1 MRKVTSLAL
10 ISLGLFAT
18 GQSKQQKIMNQ
29 SHNTSKVTN
38 NSVSSQNP
46 LLRKSTLQYQAPEFD
61 KIKDEN
67 FKPAFDYGIKEQL
80 KEIDAIANN
89 SEAPTFKNTILAL
102 ETSGRD
108 YARAILV
115 FSNLNSANTNPT
127 LQKLD
132 EEYAPIFAAHADK
145 IYLNTKLYNRVK
157 KVYDQR
163 NSLNLDPES
172 LRLVEVY
179 EQKFEIAGANL
190 SDAKKQELKQ
200 INGQL
205 ATLSSAFNNKLL
217 AARKAGAL
225 IVSDVKEL
233 DGLSQDEIAAA
244 AQDAK
249 NAGQDGKYLL
259 A

>member
-1 MRKVTSLAL
+1 M
-10 ISLGLFAT
+10 
-18 GQSKQQKIMNQ
+18 
-29 SHNTSKVTN
+29 
-38 NSVSSQNP
+38 
-46 LLRKSTLQYQAPEFD
+46 
-61 KIKDEN
+61 
-67 FKPAFDYGIKEQL
+67 
-80 KEIDAIANN
+80 
-89 SEAPTFKNTILAL
+89 
-102 ETSGRD
+102 
-108 YARAILV
+108 
-115 FSNLNSANTNPT
+115 
-127 LQKLD
+127 
-132 EEYAPIFAAHADK
+132 
-145 IYLNTKLYNRVK
+145 
-157 KVYDQR
+157 
-163 NSLNLDPES
+163 
-172 LRLVEVY
+172 EVY

-259 A
+259 ALQNTTQQPLLQNLKTELQEKNCLKLPGQEQKKVMKMIQELH